1 MKKLSVAKQNS
12 IIKLLE
18 AGLSSRKIA
27 VQVGVGRVSVD
38 NIRKEFMPNAEK
50 PPKGR
55 PRKLSAQDKRRLVRQ
70 VTSGKADTATQV
82 MRDLCSTTKMEI
94 SAQTVRRALKEAG
107 LKSVTKKKSPR
118 LLPRHVKERY
128 EFAITHQHWTVDD
141 WKRVVWSDETKI
153 NRLNSDGRKWVWKKR
168 SGELTEQHVQG
179 TVQFGG
185 GNIML
190 WGCMTPNGV
199 GHACRIDNRM
209 DSDLYVRILGDE
221 FLSTLE
227 YYALEP
233 DAIIFQHD
241 NASVHTTQK
250 VKNWLKDNHIE
261 VLKWPAQSPDLNPI
275 EHLWWELKK
284 RLAAY
289 ETEPSSIHELWER
302 VEREWE
308 AIPAE
313 VCLNLIES
321 MPRRVA
327 AVLKAKGKY
336 TKY

>member
-1 MKKLSVAKQNS
+1 MKKLSTAKQNS

-18 AGLSSRKIA
+18 DGLSSRKIA
-27 VQVGVGRVSVD
+27 PQVGVGRVSVD
-38 NIRKEFMPNAEK
+38 NIRKKIMPNAKK

-70 VTSGKADTATQV
+70 VTSGKADTATQLT
-82 MRDLCSTTKMEI
+82 RDLCSSTNIEV

-107 LKSVTKKKSPR
+107 LKSATKKKSPR

-128 EFAITHQHWTVDD
+128 EFAQTHQHWTVED

-190 WGCMTPNGV
+190 WGCMTERGV
-199 GHACRIDNRM
+199 GYACRIDNRM
-209 DSDLYVRILGDE
+209 DGDLYIRILGDE
-221 FLSTLE
+221 LQSSLE
-227 YYALEP
+227 YYGLEHNN
-233 DAIIFQHD
+233 IIFQHD

-250 VKNWLKDNHIE
+250 VKKM
-261 VLKWPAQSPDLNPI
+261 A
-275 EHLWWELKK
+275 
-284 RLAAY
+284 
-289 ETEPSSIHELWER
+289 
-302 VEREWE
+302 
-308 AIPAE
+308 
-313 VCLNLIES
+313 
-321 MPRRVA
+321 RR
-327 AVLKAKGKY
+327 KSN
-336 TKY
+336 